1 MKTEKRT
8 YENGPYDKFLSHGSA
23 SLSKAELLAII
34 LRTGTQD
41 MTAVELGEQ
50 ILHLAGGADGGLNG
64 LHHLSL
70 EDLMSV
76 KGIGEIKAIKIR
88 CLAELAVRMAQES
101 AAERLSFNNPETVA
115 AYYKEK
121 LRHSDRETVLLLSL
135 DNRLQL
141 ISEHVLSVGTVRA
154 SLLSPREVF
163 VRAVRDRAVHV
174 MLLHNH
180 PSGDCSPSSLDQRIT
195 EQIMVSGQLLD
206 IPLVDHI
213 IIGDNIYYSFKE
225 NGLLI

>member
-41 MTAVELGEQ
+41 LTAVELGEQ
-50 ILHLAGGADGGLNG
+50 ILQLAGGADGGLNS
-64 LHHLSL
+64 LHHLTL
-70 EDLMSV
+70 EQLMSV
-76 KGIGEIKAIKIR
+76 KGIGAIKAIKIR
-88 CLAELAVRMAQES
+88 CLAEFAVRMAQES
-101 AAERLSFNNPETVA
+101 AAERLSFNCPESVA
-115 AYYKEK
+115 DYYKET
-121 LRHSDRETVLLLSL
+121 LRHSDRETVILLLL
-135 DNRLQL
+135 DNRLHL
-141 ISEHVLSVGTVRA
+141 ISEHILSVGTVKA

-163 VRAVRDRAVHV
+163 VRAARDGAVYV

-180 PSGDCSPSSLDQRIT
+180 PSGDCTPSTLDRQVT
-195 EQIMVSGQLLD
+195 EQIAESGRLLD

-213 IIGDNIYYSFKE
+213 VIGDNIYYSFKE
-225 NGLLI
+225 NGLLF